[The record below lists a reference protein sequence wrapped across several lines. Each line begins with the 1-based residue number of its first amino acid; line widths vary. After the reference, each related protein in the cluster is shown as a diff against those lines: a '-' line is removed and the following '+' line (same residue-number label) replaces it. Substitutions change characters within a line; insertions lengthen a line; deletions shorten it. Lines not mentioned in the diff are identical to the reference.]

1 MINMNLKNQS
11 ISTREQVYH
20 MLKDQILSLK
30 LAPGTNI
37 SEKEISEQ
45 FQVSRTPVRESFLKL
60 SQEGLLDIYPQRGTF
75 VSLIDLDLV
84 EEARFMR
91 EQLEKAVIKLACK
104 YLSKDT
110 MIALEMN
117 LNMQRI
123 CIKEKDYKK
132 MFELDEEFHRT
143 IFAGCNKEKT
153 WLIIQQMNVH
163 FNRSRMLRLVTDYN
177 WDGILLQH
185 ESIFIALQ
193 NKDAQEAEQLME
205 EHLKL
210 VIIDRELL
218 KKEHP
223 NYFK

>member
-1 MINMNLKNQS
+1 
-11 ISTREQVYH
+11 
-20 MLKDQILSLK
+20 
-30 LAPGTNI
+30 
-37 SEKEISEQ
+37 
-45 FQVSRTPVRESFLKL
+45 
-60 SQEGLLDIYPQRGTF
+60 
-75 VSLIDLDLV
+75 
-84 EEARFMR
+84 
-91 EQLEKAVIKLACK
+91 
-104 YLSKDT
+104 
-110 MIALEMN
+110 
-117 LNMQRI
+117 
-123 CIKEKDYKK
+123 
-132 MFELDEEFHRT
+132 
-143 IFAGCNKEKT
+143 
-153 WLIIQQMNVH
+153 MNVH